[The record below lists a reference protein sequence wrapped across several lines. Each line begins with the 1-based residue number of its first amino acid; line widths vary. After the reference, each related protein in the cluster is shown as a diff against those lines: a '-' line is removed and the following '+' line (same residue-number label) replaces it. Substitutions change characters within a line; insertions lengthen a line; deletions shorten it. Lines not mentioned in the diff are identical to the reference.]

1 MVFILGLP
9 PDSRCKFFN
18 PDPPVKKKDLQAS
31 TGYGHYGVV
40 ISLGALFPAHHITTD
55 SFTDD
60 IPAIGVTGG
69 VSLQFG
75 VPSSLLY
82 RAIVVSVEE
91 A

>member
-1 MVFILGLP
+1 M
-9 PDSRCKFFN
+9 
-18 PDPPVKKKDLQAS
+18 
-31 TGYGHYGVV
+31 V
-40 ISLGALFPAHHITTD
+40 ISLGALFPAHDITTD